1 MKKNYPF
8 IAEGK
13 NTDRLLEAAKH
24 DIRKYV
30 KRCRRAALPEGV
42 DYWDFDCKIGADKE
56 SAANVHLSELIGLVD
71 AAAKEGKA
79 DIFVE
84 INPKNGHRVHDGRT
98 PIAQPE
104 LEAE

>member
-30 KRCRRAALPEGV
+30 KRCRRADLPEGV
-42 DYWDFDCKIGADKE
+42 DYWDFDCPARRNFIRR
-56 SAANVHLSELIGLVD
+56 SLFI
-71 AAAKEGKA
+71 
-79 DIFVE
+79 
-84 INPKNGHRVHDGRT
+84 
-98 PIAQPE
+98 
-104 LEAE
+104 